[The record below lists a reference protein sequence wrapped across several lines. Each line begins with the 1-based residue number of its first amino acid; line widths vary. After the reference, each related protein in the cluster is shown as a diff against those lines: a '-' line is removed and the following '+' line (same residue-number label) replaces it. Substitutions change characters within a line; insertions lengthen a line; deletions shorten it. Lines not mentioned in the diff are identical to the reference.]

1 MSWEREFYAVAV
13 RNAVGWA
20 LRFGNRTDGPSFLR
34 DPYTSVAVSEGFSL
48 QSVGPKVAS
57 RSSIVCSFARLA
69 AVQLVHER
77 RARGR
82 NAAAA
87 TRLHG
92 CGHLPEWNPQC
103 GRRAGLGLR

>member
-1 MSWEREFYAVAV
+1 MSWEREFYAVACPQCGE
-13 RNAVGWA
+13 VGTA
-20 LRFGNRTDGPSFLR
+20 LWEQNDGPSFLR
-34 DPYTSVAVSEGFSL
+34 DPDTSVAVSEGFSL

-69 AVQLVHER
+69 AVQLVRER

-92 CGHLPEWNPQC
+92 CGRESRQC
-103 GRRAGLGLR
+103 YRTAIL